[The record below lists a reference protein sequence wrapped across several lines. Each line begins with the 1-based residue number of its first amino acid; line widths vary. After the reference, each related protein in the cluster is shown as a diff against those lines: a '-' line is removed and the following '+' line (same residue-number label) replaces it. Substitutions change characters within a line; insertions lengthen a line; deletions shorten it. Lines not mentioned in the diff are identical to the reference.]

1 MIDITLA
8 KIGRSTKKW
17 ENRMPDAPQLRAL
30 FGIACLLCRWRGRRR
45 CWRRG
50 RRRDLFDLA
59 VLGRDF
65 SARPS
70 SLQAVD
76 DDPVGRREPGADYAQ
91 AVHHRTELDQLGAD
105 GAVVGDR

>member
-30 FGIACLLCRWRGRRR
+30 IGIACLLRRWRGR
-45 CWRRG
+45 

-65 SARPS
+65 SARPRP
-70 SLQAVD
+70 LQAVD
-76 DDPVGRREPGADYAQ
+76 DDPVGRREPGADDAQ

-105 GAVVGDR
+105 GAAAGARQ